1 MRGARVSDD
10 LAALD
15 GAALVTGAGRG
26 IGREIAL
33 SLARHG
39 ARAVFVNDFFA
50 DRANAVV
57 EEIRELG
64 SAAQALV
71 GDVSD
76 HETALRLVSDA
87 VNMAGPIGILVNNAG
102 NAGPQQGIGDRAP
115 FWETGPDEWAPW
127 MATNLFGVLHCSRA
141 VLPTMIAAGGG
152 RIVSVISDAGRVG
165 EPDLAVYAAAKA
177 GVAGF
182 TRSIAKAVGR
192 YGITANCVACGYI
205 DTPATAGLSSNPELL
220 ARALKAYQIRRPGT
234 PADVAAA
241 VTFLASPAAS
251 WITGQTYPVNGG
263 YSMAQ

>member
-1 MRGARVSDD
+1 MAGD

-15 GAALVTGAGRG
+15 GNVALVTGAGRG

-39 ARAVFVNDFFA
+39 ARTVFVNDFFA
-50 DRANAVV
+50 DRADAVV
-57 EEIRELG
+57 DEVRALG
-64 SAAQALV
+64 AESFPLV

-76 HETALRLVSDA
+76 YETALRLVSTA
-87 VNMAGPIGILVNNAG
+87 VSTAGPIGILVNNAG

-115 FWETGPDEWAPW
+115 FWETGPSDWAPW
-127 MATNLFGVLHCSRA
+127 LDTNLFGVLHCARA
-141 VLPTMIAAGGG
+141 ALPGMIASGGG
-152 RIVSVISDAGRVG
+152 RVVSVISDAGRVG

-192 YGITANCVACGYI
+192 FGITANCVACGYI
-205 DTPATAGLSSNPELL
+205 DTPATSGLTQNPDML
-220 ARALKAYQIRRPGT
+220 ARALKAYPIRRPGT

>member
-1 MRGARVSDD
+1 MAGD

-15 GAALVTGAGRG
+15 GSVALVTGAGRG

-39 ARAVFVNDFFA
+39 ARTVFVNDFFA
-50 DRANAVV
+50 DRADAVV
-57 EEIRELG
+57 DEVRALG
-64 SAAQALV
+64 AESLPLV

-76 HETALRLVSDA
+76 YETALRLVSTA
-87 VNMAGPIGILVNNAG
+87 VSTAGPIGILVNNAG

-115 FWETGPDEWAPW
+115 FWETGPSDWAPW
-127 MATNLFGVLHCSRA
+127 LDTNLFGVLHCARA
-141 VLPTMIAAGGG
+141 ALPGMIASGGG
-152 RIVSVISDAGRVG
+152 RVVSVISDAGRVG

-192 YGITANCVACGYI
+192 FGITANCVACGYI
-205 DTPATAGLSSNPELL
+205 DTPATSGLTQNPDML
-220 ARALKAYQIRRPGT
+220 ARALKAYPIRRPGT

>member
-1 MRGARVSDD
+1 MAED

-15 GAALVTGAGRG
+15 GGVAVVTGAGRG

-39 ARAVFVNDFFA
+39 ARTVFVNDFFA
-50 DRANAVV
+50 DRADAVV
-57 EEIRELG
+57 DEVRALG
-64 SAAQALV
+64 AESFPLV
-71 GDVSD
+71 GDISD
-76 HETALRLVSDA
+76 HETALRLVTTA
-87 VNMAGPIGILVNNAG
+87 VSTAGPIGVLVNNAG

-115 FWETGPDEWAPW
+115 FWETGPSDWTPW
-127 MATNLFGVLHCSRA
+127 LATNLFGVLHCTRA
-141 VLPTMIAAGGG
+141 ALPSMIASGGG

-192 YGITANCVACGYI
+192 FGITANCVACGYI
-205 DTPATAGLSSNPELL
+205 DTPATSGLTQNPDLL
-220 ARALKAYQIRRPGT
+220 ARTLKAYQIRRPGT

-263 YSMAQ
+263 YSMAP

>member
-1 MRGARVSDD
+1 MTDD
-10 LAALD
+10 LAGLD
-15 GAALVTGAGRG
+15 GAFALVTGAGRG

-39 ARAVFVNDFFA
+39 ARAVAVNDYFA
-50 DRANAVV
+50 DRAESVADEVRGFGIDAV
-57 EEIRELG
+57 
-64 SAAQALV
+64 ALV

-76 HETALRLVSDA
+76 HGTALRLVDTAANAFGA
-87 VNMAGPIGILVNNAG
+87 VDILVNNAG
-102 NAGPQQGIGDRAP
+102 NAGPLNGIGDRAP
-115 FWETGPDEWAPW
+115 FWETGPDEWGPW
-127 MATNLFGVLHCSRA
+127 LDTNLYGVLNCTRA
-141 VLPTMIAAGGG
+141 VLPSMVESGSG
-152 RIVSVISDAGRVG
+152 RVVSVISDAGRVG

-192 YGITANCVACGYI
+192 YGVTANCVACGYI
-205 DTPATAGLSSNPELL
+205 DTPATSMLAQNPELL
-220 ARALKAYQIRRPGT
+220 TRALRPYQIRRPGR
-234 PADVAAA
+234 PKDVAAA